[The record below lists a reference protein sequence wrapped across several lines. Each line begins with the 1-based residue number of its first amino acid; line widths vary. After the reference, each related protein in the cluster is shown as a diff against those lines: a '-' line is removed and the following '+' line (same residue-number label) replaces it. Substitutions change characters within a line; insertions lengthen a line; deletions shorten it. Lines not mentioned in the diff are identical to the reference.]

1 MRYLIAGASGFIGQ
15 ALAAQLFRQGTE
27 VVALVRNPAV
37 SAGRLPGARLHA
49 WDALG
54 GLPPEE
60 AFDGVDVVVNL
71 VGESISKRWNPE
83 RKEAFRASRVQGT
96 SALVERMRMLGRR
109 PAAFVSVS
117 GTGIYGARGDE
128 VLTETAPPGAGF
140 LSDMAAAWEAAAEQA
155 AGLGLRTVLLRLGA
169 VLGRGGGILDKLLG
183 PFSLGLGGRLGDG
196 RQFMPWIHLE
206 DAVGLIRFA
215 ADHPTLEGPVN
226 AVAPE
231 PITNAE
237 FTSALG
243 EALKR
248 PTLVSL
254 PAFALRLAFGT
265 EMAAELLLS
274 SQRVSPIKALEAG
287 FVFSFPL
294 LREALANLMK

>member
-1 MRYLIAGASGFIGQ
+1 MNRPPAEF
-15 ALAAQLFRQGTE
+15 T
-27 VVALVRNPAV
+27 LVRADVMHDFVRAV
-37 SAGRLPGARLHA
+37 FEKAGVPTEKADFLADRLTDNDLR
-49 WDALG
+49 
-54 GLPPEE
+54 
-60 AFDGVDVVVNL
+60 GVFSHGTRQTPHYVSHFQKGELTPDPDVQVVD
-71 VGESISKRWNPE
+71 ESPTTAI
-83 RKEAFRASRVQGT
+83 
-96 SALVERMRMLGRR
+96 VERMRTLGRR
-109 PAAFVSVS
+109 PAAFVSIS
-117 GTGIYGARGDE
+117 GTGIYGTRGEE
-128 VLTETAPPGAGF
+128 VLTETAAPGAGF
-140 LSDMAAAWEAAAEQA
+140 LSEMAVAWEGAAEQA

-206 DAVGLIRFA
+206 DAVGLIRYA

-237 FTSALG
+237 FTLALG

-248 PTLVSL
+248 PTLVAL
-254 PAFALRLAFGT
+254 PALALRLAFGT
-265 EMAAELLLS
+265 EMAAGLLLS

-294 LREALANLMK
+294 LREALANLMT